1 MGDYSNDED
10 EPWSIDDER
19 EWESSLAG
27 QLDCE
32 YDDAQLNIRII
43 ESEDDDADAVHGDTV
58 ASYRARTLRQAE
70 EFKGTASVKD
80 MPITEE
86 NVNRLIAAMR
96 RRGKRVPE
104 VAERE
109 AIIKSEHALGHF
121 GERAILRAIEDKGF
135 WWPYM
140 LMNIREQLDSCNI
153 CKKNNVGQMG
163 YHPQGS
169 VLAERPGDLYQ
180 VDVMHMP
187 ESAEG
192 HRYLLVL
199 VDVFTRFVLLKAVK
213 SINGA
218 EVALALWEW
227 FCVIGPPKVIQSDR
241 GPEFIN
247 EVIEALCKH
256 EGIHHRFTTAYN
268 PRANSVVEGTNNT
281 TSSVIVKMMEGEKRH
296 WHLFVPLTQLVSNN
310 KIKNLTRS
318 SPFSLMFNRR
328 MNELID
334 YTGTEIKPM
343 TDANW
348 KKHQEEVIALV
359 FPAIEDRQLKMTKK
373 RTRSSQRRDASCLS
387 LICQM
392 AWRCTFVTQST
403 LVHVRS
409 NATWAHTPSCVV
421 YTTDPI

>member
-1 MGDYSNDED
+1 M
-10 EPWSIDDER
+10 
-19 EWESSLAG
+19 
-27 QLDCE
+27 
-32 YDDAQLNIRII
+32 
-43 ESEDDDADAVHGDTV
+43 
-58 ASYRARTLRQAE
+58 
-70 EFKGTASVKD
+70 
-80 MPITEE
+80 
-86 NVNRLIAAMR
+86 
-96 RRGKRVPE
+96 
-104 VAERE
+104 
-109 AIIKSEHALGHF
+109 
-121 GERAILRAIEDKGF
+121 
-135 WWPYM
+135 
-140 LMNIREQLDSCNI
+140 
-153 CKKNNVGQMG
+153 
-163 YHPQGS
+163 
-169 VLAERPGDLYQ
+169 LAERPGDLYQ
-180 VDVMHMP
+180 VDVTHMP

-192 HRYLLVL
+192 HCYLLVL

-218 EVALALWEW
+218 EVALALLEW

-256 EGIHHRFTTAYN
+256 EGIHHRFSTACN

-373 RTRSSQRRDASCLS
+373 AHEKFAETRRKL
-387 LICQM
+387 LIADLPR

-403 LVHVRS
+403 RRTRLVHVRS
-409 NATWAHTPSCVV
+409 NATWAHTQSCVV
-421 YTTDPI
+421 YTTGLI